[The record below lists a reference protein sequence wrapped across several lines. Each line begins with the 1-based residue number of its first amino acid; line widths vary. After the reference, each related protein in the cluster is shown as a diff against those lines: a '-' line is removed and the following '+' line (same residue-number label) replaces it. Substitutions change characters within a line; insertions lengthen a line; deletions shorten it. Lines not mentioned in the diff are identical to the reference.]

1 MTYRNG
7 GKALFKPVR
16 FARDVETIPVQ
27 IYVSDYE
34 RHHAEIA
41 AFRLDWVLGFHNCF
55 VFSEISSVIVM

>member
-41 AFRLDWVLGFHNCF
+41 TFHLD
-55 VFSEISSVIVM
+55 